1 MATTG
6 IGRTFHRPDITLM
19 DLRLPGTNGTDESD
33 LIRHGKAP
41 ALAKGSRK
49 AAFAR
54 RSYREN
60 VSMIA
65 SAIASAY
72 SSSTKWPP
80 SK

>member
-1 MATTG
+1 MSPHSRDLNFC
-6 IGRTFHRPDITLM
+6 GRKRR
-19 DLRLPGTNGTDESD
+19 LRRRAYADCIEC
-33 LIRHGKAP
+33 
-41 ALAKGSRK
+41 
-49 AAFAR
+49 